1 MVNFSEDAQKLRVAG
16 FDAKSCIQFLEDH
29 SLVFMLKK
37 LDDKSTGSKET
48 QDILDIFEGLIKNER
63 SFEKIMFE
71 SHVDDLKA
79 LFFSNDEDILPRL
92 ARGYK
97 LHSLLI
103 QQRLM
108 TAQAENPEV
117 YKQIIWS
124 IFHLMKDEMVD
135 CFSAVSFCLLNLA
148 STSPS
153 VLVSQDFF
161 DGLREILEHKNS
173 VLRIRGLEISLN
185 LSKRSEVLLKAFNEN
200 NIINLVVET
209 YSKSKD
215 DILAKLN
222 IIESF
227 KLGTENPKFLQILIE
242 KGFEEDFTKEALDS
256 NTDLYLRRDLSVL
269 VLAIQKYKTRS
280 KLEIFDPFYVLCK
293 KFLSSKGEEFDS
305 GVEIAIHLF
314 DYLEIYDF
322 FLKDS
327 DFVELVM
334 GDRMKEGQKV
344 KLREL
349 KLHMLLG
356 EKFSIDLKAEV
367 KTSVELFQKLF
378 KLFYGKNNI
387 EITECVEN
395 LVEGCYAPFDDVE
408 LGNLKVLDKLISFN
422 PLFDELLKIKNV
434 EKFTHYLNT
443 LKGKNPINIELK
455 RTIRKFIVEKIQKM
469 KEENK
474 DLKKYLDALLHKE
487 TEVPEVNTEAN

>member
-16 FDAKSCIQFLEDH
+16 FDAKSCLEFLEEH

-37 LDDKSTGSKET
+37 LDNKSTGSKET

-63 SFEKIMFE
+63 SFEKIMFD
-71 SHVDDLKA
+71 SQVDDLKA
-79 LFFSNDEDILPRL
+79 LFFSNDEDILPKL

-97 LHSLLI
+97 LHSFLI
-103 QQRLM
+103 QQRLIV
-108 TAQAENPEV
+108 AQNDNPEL

-135 CFSAVSFCLLNLA
+135 CFAAVSFCLFNLA

-153 VLVSQDFF
+153 VLISEDFF
-161 DGLREILEHKNS
+161 AGLKEVLEHKNS
-173 VLRIRGLEISLN
+173 VLRIRGLELTLN
-185 LSKRSEVLLKAFNEN
+185 LSKRSEVLLKAFNEKD
-200 NIINLVVET
+200 IINLAVET
-209 YSKSKD
+209 YAKSKD

-242 KGFEEDFTKEALDS
+242 KGFEEDFTKEALNPS
-256 NTDLYLRRDLSVL
+256 TDLYLRRDLTVL
-269 VLAIQKYKTRS
+269 VLAIQRYKSRS

-322 FLKDS
+322 FFKDS
-327 DFVELVM
+327 DFLELVM

-356 EKFSIDLKAEV
+356 EKFSIDLKDEV
-367 KTSVELFQKLF
+367 KTSVELFQKLIR
-378 KLFYGKNNI
+378 LFYGKNNI
-387 EITECVEN
+387 ELSECIEN
-395 LVEGCYAPFDDVE
+395 LLEGCYAPFDDVE
-408 LGNLKVLDKLISFN
+408 LGNLKVLNKLISYN
-422 PLFDELLKIKNV
+422 SLFDELLKIKSV

-443 LKGKNPINIELK
+443 LKGKNPINLELK
-455 RTIRKFIVEKIQKM
+455 RSIRKFIIDKIQQM

-487 TEVPEVNTEAN
+487 MEVPEVNTEAN